1 MVAACA
7 ETDATNVSAAAIG
20 SINLGVMEG
29 SLLQAGGDVFGML
42 LVALENLETSL
53 QQALQL
59 RLVRGWNKRCL
70 QRAIDC
76 LVIGDFVGD
85 IGLVEFRA
93 LEPAELSEF
102 VSAILRQGLA
112 GVVVFGCDLELL
124 HWESFS
130 IRARVACSNSDT
142 DCISTLE

>member
-7 ETDATNVSAAAIG
+7 ETDAPSVSAAAIG
-20 SINLGVMEG
+20 NIHLGVMGG

-59 RLVRGWNKRCL
+59 RVVRVGNKRYL

-85 IGLVEFRA
+85 IGLVELRV
-93 LEPAELSEF
+93 LELAEFGEL
-102 VSAILRQGLA
+102 VGGVLRQGLA
-112 GVVVFGCDLELL
+112 GIVVLGCDLQLL
-124 HWESFS
+124 DEVKRQLVHGFM
-130 IRARVACSNSDT
+130 V
-142 DCISTLE
+142 